1 MWPCLPLLSFP
12 QVLAGIQC
20 CSLLSLYSCGCL
32 GKSHGFPIKN
42 VGNDRGGLKTSG
54 MTEGALGMTE
64 GALGMTE
71 GIDNVGKTEAGACGR
86 AYLFCHSRRC

>member
-1 MWPCLPLLSFP
+1 MSGMTEGAL
-12 QVLAGIQC
+12 
-20 CSLLSLYSCGCL
+20 
-32 GKSHGFPIKN
+32 
-42 VGNDRGGLKTSG
+42 G